1 MQAHQRDRVVA
12 LGYGLFHLIPNGVL
26 AFAQGV
32 KSVSGHAGVADDVG
46 CLGRMAMSAFLGYTR
61 WAIEWQADQAPS
73 GGRLSCSP

>member
-1 MQAHQRDRVVA
+1 
-12 LGYGLFHLIPNGVL
+12 
-26 AFAQGV
+26 
-32 KSVSGHAGVADDVG
+32 VSGHAGVADDVG